1 MPEWLR
7 ILDIRIVIAHRRPLT
22 EDNSKMLA
30 LRRRREILSCSDIE
44 LTLIGRKRVDVDA
57 LRRRSDGRVDRSG
70 SIDLVD
76 A

>member
-1 MPEWLR
+1 MAE
-7 ILDIRIVIAHRRPLT
+7 
-22 EDNSKMLA
+22 SKGLLA